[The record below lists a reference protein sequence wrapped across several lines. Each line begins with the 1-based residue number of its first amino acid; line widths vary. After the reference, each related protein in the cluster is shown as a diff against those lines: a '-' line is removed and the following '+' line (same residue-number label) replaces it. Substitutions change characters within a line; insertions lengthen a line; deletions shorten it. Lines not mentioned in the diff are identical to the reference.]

1 MPRDFKTFCENN
13 KKIIDE
19 NKEKANNYQ
28 SLIDKYK
35 NMNQGELMS
44 NLFTEANKLKQEG
57 KLDSN
62 SLNSMKDM
70 ISPFLNDEQKNML
83 NSIVN
88 KINE

>member
-13 KKIIDE
+13 KKIINE
-19 NKEKANNYQ
+19 NQEKANDYQ
-28 SLIDKYK
+28 SIIDKYK
-35 NMNQGELMS
+35 NMNQNDLMN
-44 NLFTEANKLKQEG
+44 NLFSEASKLKQEG

-70 ISPFLNDEQKNML
+70 ITPFLNDDQKTML
-83 NSIVN
+83 NSIID

>member
-28 SLIDKYK
+28 SIIDKYK
-35 NMNQGELMS
+35 NMNQGELMN
-44 NLFTEANKLKQEG
+44 NLFSEANKLKQEG

-83 NSIVN
+83 NSILN

>member
-13 KKIIDE
+13 KKIINE
-19 NKEKANNYQ
+19 NQEKANDYQ
-28 SLIDKYK
+28 SIIDKYK
-35 NMNQGELMS
+35 NMNQGELMN
-44 NLFTEANKLKQEG
+44 NLFIEANKLKQEG

-62 SLNSMKDM
+62 SLDSMKNM

-83 NSIVN
+83 NSLIS